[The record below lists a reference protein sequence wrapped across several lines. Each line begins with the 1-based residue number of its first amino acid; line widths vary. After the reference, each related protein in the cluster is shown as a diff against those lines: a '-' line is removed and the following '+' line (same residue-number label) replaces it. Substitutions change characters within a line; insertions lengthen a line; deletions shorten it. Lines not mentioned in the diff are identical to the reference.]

1 MIELRAPI
9 PADAEALARVHVDT
23 WRETYADYVPES
35 FFGEQAFEARHAM
48 WSRYFA
54 LPDPHGTLTV
64 ADGDGRIV
72 GFSFSGPARGP
83 DAEKGFA
90 VARDLQLYSIYL
102 LAAEQGAGLGH
113 RLLLAAVDDRPAQL
127 WVAKR
132 NEQAIGFYRRHGF
145 EADGVEYADPRLA
158 ELVELRMVR

>member
-1 MIELRAPI
+1 MIEFRPPV
-9 PADAEALARVHVDT
+9 PADAPVLARVHVDS

-35 FFGEQAFEARHAM
+35 FFGEEALEARTAM
-48 WSRYFA
+48 WSRYLA

-64 ADGDGRIV
+64 AERDGWIV

-90 VARDLQLYSIYL
+90 VTRDLQLFSIYL
-102 LAAEQGAGLGH
+102 LAAEQGAGVGH
-113 RLLLAAVDDRPAQL
+113 RLLLAAVGDRPAQL

-132 NEQAIGFYRRHGF
+132 NVRAIDFYGRHGF
-145 EADGVEYADPRLA
+145 EVDGVEYADPSIA